1 MTVTVNTNVLLML
14 AFKKTNRK
22 ILYFGSCGQP
32 YSTDA
37 RVESPRLSSPAA
49 RLNLHTVNGKFSLL
63 CPWKQDPRK
72 EIE

>member
-49 RLNLHTVNGKFSLL
+49 KSAYS
-63 CPWKQDPRK
+63 
-72 EIE
+72 